1 MDYSL
6 KIKKKNQKLKE
17 TRDTKYIY
25 RNELDKTCFQR
36 DMAYEDFKDLVRIK
50 ASNKVFNKAFNV
62 AKNVKYDRC
71 QGGLA
76 SMVYKFFYKN
86 PLHLQINPLKVVL
99 LLLYKMRN

>member
-17 TRDTKYIY
+17 TGDTKYIY
-25 RNELDKTCFQR
+25 RNESDKTCFQH

-71 QGGLA
+71 
-76 SMVYKFFYKN
+76 
-86 PLHLQINPLKVVL
+86 
-99 LLLYKMRN
+99 

>member
-50 ASNKVFNKAFNV
+50 ASNKVFN
-62 AKNVKYDRC
+62 
-71 QGGLA
+71 
-76 SMVYKFFYKN
+76 
-86 PLHLQINPLKVVL
+86 
-99 LLLYKMRN
+99 